1 MNMRAARKTG
11 MMPAA
16 FAGALTCFLTAGTGE
31 ALAQGA
37 AESFVRQDADKV
49 IAVLGDK
56 SLGEAEKHARVA
68 GLMASLL
75 DLKRMALFTLGPA
88 ARTASPA
95 DLDAY
100 VAAYRDFALA
110 NYAAEL
116 SGYMGQSLQLTGAA
130 QHAPGDY
137 IVNAT
142 VADPSDKSDPPVPV
156 NFRVLDEG
164 GGKFALVDA
173 SVAGIWFTI
182 AQRDDFTGYL
192 SQNGGD
198 MGKLIA
204 HLKALAAHPQSG
216 GQSTSQA
223 AR

>member
-1 MNMRAARKTG
+1 MIPA
-11 MMPAA
+11 AA
-16 FAGALTCFLTAGTGE
+16 FAGALCCLLTAGT
-31 ALAQGA
+31 ARAQSA
-37 AESFVRQDADKV
+37 AETFVRQDADRV
-49 IAVLGDK
+49 IAVLNDK
-56 SLGEAEKHARVA
+56 SIGAADRRARVA
-68 GLMASLL
+68 ALMTSLL
-75 DLKRMALFTLGPA
+75 DLKRMAMFTLGPA
-88 ARTASPA
+88 AKTASPA

-100 VAAYRDFALA
+100 VAAYREFALA

-116 SGYMGQSLQLTGAA
+116 SGYMGQSLQLTGSA
-130 QHAPGDY
+130 QHGPGDF
-137 IVNAT
+137 IVSAT
-142 VADPSDKSDPPVPV
+142 VADPSDKTDPPVPV

-173 SVAGIWFTI
+173 SIAGIWFTI

-204 HLKALAAHPQSG
+204 HLKALAARPQSA
-216 GQSTSQA
+216 SSSSSQA